1 MNPQPTTTFVLP
13 QRLLQRCRYPRLTG
27 PEGTVLMVDAGYF
40 IQHECRR
47 AFHACGWQTFPVPLY
62 PPEEFVEKLLTAVVV
77 HKPDMLFTINHLG
90 FDVNGLLTEL
100 LEAIEMP
107 VVSWFVD
114 SPAYI
119 LLDHTC
125 NATPLA
131 ITPIWERAYESFL
144 KQFGFQHTFHLP
156 LAGDPAFIRRESSN
170 QLKYRISF
178 AGDSMTFAVAK
189 WSGLCTAIPGS
200 GRLIERAAAE
210 LYHDRRRNPREIV
223 RELSFSFGIDLAH
236 ISREMEL
243 TLSSAIV
250 LEATRLYRRE
260 MVNKLDGFKPDIFGD
275 EGWSEYASPNAN
287 LHGRIDYYTELPDLY
302 GSTAVNLNNT
312 SLQMPTALNQ
322 RVFDAPLAG
331 GFLLT
336 DNQEDLGLI
345 FNKSRETAT
354 FSSPDELPEKVAFYL
369 AHDSLREKLI
379 DSAREKIVTEH
390 LYAHR
395 IARIINLTRQLFG
408 NKLIKSAVSAL

>member
-1 MNPQPTTTFVLP
+1 MI
-13 QRLLQRCRYPRLTG
+13 
-27 PEGTVLMVDAGYF
+27 DAGYF
-40 IQHECRR
+40 IQLECRR
-47 AFHACGWQTFPVPLY
+47 AFQACGWRTIIAPLN
-62 PPEEFVEKLLTAVVV
+62 PPEEFIEKLLTAVVV
-77 HKPDMLFTINHLG
+77 HKPDMLFTVNHLG
-90 FDVNGLLTEL
+90 FDRDGLLTEL

-119 LLDHTC
+119 LLDHTR

-156 LAGDPAFIRRESSN
+156 LAGDPAFLRRESSN
-170 QLKYRISF
+170 IHKYRISF
-178 AGDSMTFAVAK
+178 AGDSMTGAVAK
-189 WSGLCTAIPGS
+189 WSGMCATVSGS
-200 GRLIERAAAE
+200 SRLIEKAAGE
-210 LYHDRRRNPREIV
+210 LYHDRCCNPLEIA
-223 RELSFSFGIDLAH
+223 RELSYNLGIEL
-236 ISREMEL
+236 SNLSKEMEL
-243 TLSSAIV
+243 TLLSAIV

-260 MVNKLDGFKPDIFGD
+260 MVNSLDGFKLDIFGD
-275 EGWSEYASPNAN
+275 EGWSDYTPPNAE

-336 DNQEDLGLI
+336 DNQEDLEII
-345 FNKSRETAT
+345 FNIPRETAT
-354 FSSPDELPEKVAFYL
+354 FSSPEELHEKIAFYL
-369 AHDSLREKLI
+369 AHDSLRESVI
-379 DSAREKIVTEH
+379 NSAREKIVTEH

-395 IARIINLTRQLFG
+395 IAKIISLAKQLFG
-408 NKLIKSAVSAL
+408 NRSVQTALPASLS